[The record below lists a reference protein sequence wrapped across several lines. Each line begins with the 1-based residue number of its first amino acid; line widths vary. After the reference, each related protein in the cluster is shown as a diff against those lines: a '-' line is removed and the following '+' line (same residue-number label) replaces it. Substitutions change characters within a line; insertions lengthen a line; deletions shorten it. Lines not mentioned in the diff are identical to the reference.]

1 MKSSRI
7 KELQTIIHGML
18 RLQEQ
23 RRRLTHKII
32 NYVEVGNFA
41 EAQRLTKLY
50 EIINRKCK
58 VYAELKHAYV

>member
-1 MKSSRI
+1 MRDKM
-7 KELQTIIHGML
+7 QTVIHSML

-23 RRRLTHKII
+23 RRRLTYKII
-32 NYVEVGNFA
+32 NYVEVGNFV

-58 VYAELKHAYV
+58 VYAELKHTYI